1 MITHDSLLI
10 KTYSMQKILKIFH
23 TYIPHILIGATA
35 LLNSDN
41 LWAAG
46 CVTGICNSSGSIVSI
61 FTDSMSGDFFTSVRN
76 IALSL
81 LDAARIAL
89 N

>member
-1 MITHDSLLI
+1 MITHDFSLI
-10 KTYSMQKILKIFH
+10 RIYSMQKLFKIFH
-23 TYIPHILIGATA
+23 TYVPHIFIGVITF
-35 LLNSDN
+35 LLSDN
-41 LWAAG
+41 LWANG
-46 CVTGICNSSGSIVSI
+46 VTGISNSNGSIVSI
-61 FTDSMSGDFFTSVRN
+61 IDGSMNGDFFTTVRN